1 MTSNFANAM
10 KQTTTWNGAKS
21 LHTADITG
29 KTSGRLSLFFKA
41 VRGISSPQLYD
52 YLREADKE
60 DLIDTFILCL
70 HLRDCRGGKGERS
83 LGKNAITWLF
93 LNYPEYFEKIL
104 HLLPFYGRWD
114 DLIELW
120 PNFLN
125 LSKTH
130 IAYTCKNFES
140 PIPENDKWIFLQ
152 KVQTDIVSLMAKQ
165 LMQDKINMNMGNP
178 ISICA
183 KWAPTENDQLDK
195 RYLVVFQLCNSLG
208 QINYKRYRK
217 DYISPLRAYLKI
229 VENFM
234 CKNAWDEIEFSK
246 VPSCAMK
253 RLKNSFEKN
262 AVEKFSVWKAL
273 LSQNIVEV
281 KGKQL
286 FPHELINEL
295 KNKRVNDT
303 VLQAQWEVL
312 EKEAKD
318 LGVLKSAVFV
328 VDVSGSMEM
337 WGFEARAKFS
347 FTPMD
352 VAIALGILGSGA
364 TTGPFHNHVI
374 SFHTKPTF
382 HVLNSHHNLW
392 EKYSQICRLP
402 CAGSTN
408 IQKVFD
414 LILEKAKSA
423 NLKQEDMPTKI
434 IIVSDMQF
442 NCAVP
447 GQTNFETI
455 DKKYKASGYKRPNII
470 FWNVNG
476 VSTDFP
482 VDVSNNGTAMISGF
496 STSIL
501 KSIMNKNEFSPYT
514 IMRETIDDSRY
525 GIIREALKTP

>member
-10 KQTTTWNGAKS
+10 KQTTTWNSAKS
-21 LHTADITG
+21 LHTPDITG
-29 KTSGRLSLFFKA
+29 KTSGRISLFFKA
-41 VRGISSPQLYD
+41 VRGINTPQLYA

-83 LGKNAITWLF
+83 LGKSALIWLF
-93 LNYPEYFEKIL
+93 LNYPEYFQKIM
-104 HLLPFYGRWD
+104 HLIPFYGRWD
-114 DLIELW
+114 DLIDLW
-120 PNFLN
+120 PNCLK
-125 LSKTH
+125 LTKTH
-130 IAYTCKNFES
+130 IAYTCKNFYT

-152 KVQTDIVSLMAKQ
+152 KVQADIVSLMAKQ

-183 KWAPTENDQLDK
+183 KWAPTENDHIDK
-195 RYLVVFQLCNSLG
+195 KYWVVSQLCKSLG
-208 QINYKRYRK
+208 KIDQKKYRK
-217 DYISPLRAYLKI
+217 EYTSPLRAYLKI

-262 AVEKFSVWKAL
+262 ATEKFSEWKASL
-273 LSQNIVEV
+273 YQNVVEV
-281 KGKQL
+281 KAKQL
-286 FPHELINEL
+286 FPHELIHEL
-295 KNKRVNDT
+295 RIKQTNDT

-312 EKEAKD
+312 EKQAKE
-318 LGVLKSAVFV
+318 LGVLTSAVFV
-328 VDVSGSMEM
+328 VDVSGSMET
-337 WGFEARAKFS
+337 WCFGRRANFS

-352 VAIALGILGSGA
+352 VSIALGILGSGA
-364 TTGPFHNHVI
+364 TTGPFKNHII
-374 SFHTKPTF
+374 SFHTNPTF
-382 HVLNSHHNLW
+382 HVLNSRHNLW
-392 EKYSQICRLP
+392 EKYNEITSLP
-402 CAGSTN
+402 WAGSTD

-414 LILEKAKSA
+414 LILQKARSA

-442 NCAVP
+442 NSAFP
-447 GQTNFETI
+447 GKTNFEII
-455 DKKYKASGYKRPNII
+455 DIKYKASGYKRPNII

-476 VSTDFP
+476 GSTDFP
-482 VDVSNNGTAMISGF
+482 VDVSTNGTAMISGF

-501 KSIMNKNEFSPYT
+501 KSIMNKNEFSPYS

-525 GIIREALKTP
+525 SIIKDSLKTP